1 MVHIVPLTN
10 ILNPLGGIFHFCDLP
25 AGRSVVATPA
35 SACPLPTRYTFTGIY
50 TFESLIKMLAR
61 GFCID
66 DFTFLRDPWNW
77 LDFSVIM
84 MA

>member
-1 MVHIVPLTN
+1 MVHTITLTDINTIV
-10 ILNPLGGIFHFCDLP
+10 HFCDLP
-25 AGRSVVATPA
+25 PERSIIATPGPGH
-35 SACPLPTRYTFTGIY
+35 PLPTRYTFTGIY

-77 LDFSVIM
+77 LDFSVIT